1 MSRTLTV
8 LVLSVLALA
17 GGVAQVRVV
26 DQAGREVLV
35 PSEPQRIAS
44 AFGVATPYL
53 YALVGGERIVAAR
66 YLGVPDHPLSRA
78 LMAQLDPA
86 FAAKAL
92 PGEITAE
99 ELIARKVDLVVA
111 GLKHQDLARLLEVV
125 GIPTLLVGP
134 ETLEGIR
141 EVTGLLGRALGRPER
156 ASELLAFYESVLETA
171 AQAAGA
177 IPAEAKPRVLVVGTS
192 PLRVASGA
200 MYQSRM
206 VELAGG
212 LPVTRDLPGSW
223 QNVNIEQILLWNPE
237 VIFIV
242 PYSPVSPE
250 DLLQNPLWQ
259 PLAAVQA
266 GRVHKMPQILFAWD
280 TPIPESVLGILWM
293 ARLLHPEAIR
303 VDLRGTVQ
311 MFYREFYGCEVDWE
325 ALSALLGE

>member
-1 MSRTLTV
+1 MSRILTV
-8 LVLSVLALA
+8 LALSVLVLV
-17 GGVAQVRVV
+17 GGVAQIRVV
-26 DQAGREVLV
+26 DQAGREVLI

-53 YALVGGERIVAAR
+53 YALVSGERIVAAR

-78 LMAQLDPA
+78 LLAQLDPDYE
-86 FAAKAL
+86 AKAL
-92 PGEITAE
+92 PGEITVE

-111 GLKHQDLARLLEVV
+111 GLKHQDLARLLEAVN
-125 GIPTLLVGP
+125 IPTVLVGP
-134 ETLEGIR
+134 ETFEGIR
-141 EVTGLLGRALGRPER
+141 ETTFLLGRALGQEER
-156 ASELLAFYESVLETA
+156 ASKLVAFYESVLETA
-171 AQAAGA
+171 AQAAAA
-177 IPAEAKPRVLVVGTS
+177 IPEEARPRVLVVGTA

-212 LPVTRDLPGSW
+212 LPVTRDLPWSW

-237 VIFIV
+237 VILIV
-242 PYSPVSPE
+242 PYSSVTPE
-250 DLLQNPLWQ
+250 DLKANALWR
-259 PLAAVQA
+259 PISAVQA

-293 ARLLHPEAIR
+293 AKLLHPER
-303 VDLRGTVQ
+303 VQVDLLGTIQ
-311 MFYREFYGCEVDWE
+311 MFYREFYGCEVDLE